1 MCTKV
6 TKTLSKIINYKKQD
20 NIKRAYHCFFIN
32 NKVIK
37 ITFMS
42 TKTTKTFYKNNKKL
56 KKKKRKEKNSQKDN
70 FYKFRIKAN
79 QIFAYF

>member
-56 KKKKRKEKNSQKDN
+56 KKRKEKK
-70 FYKFRIKAN
+70 RIVKKI
-79 QIFAYF
+79 IFISSE

>member
-6 TKTLSKIINYKKQD
+6 TKTLSKIINHKKQG
-20 NIKRAYHCFFIN
+20 NVKRAYHCFFIN

-56 KKKKRKEKNSQKDN
+56 KKRKEKK
-70 FYKFRIKAN
+70 RIVKRI
-79 QIFAYF
+79 IFISSE